1 MCSSCFNIKGLFF
14 NNQIGKKKPYLS
26 NIGTEN
32 LDILLMRKL
41 QSGFFL
47 PIWLLKNSPLIL
59 KQAFELL

>member
-1 MCSSCFNIKGLFF
+1 MINIKGLFF

-41 QSGFFL
+41 QSDEDQTSLFEIHFL
-47 PIWLLKNSPLIL
+47 VLYKVI
-59 KQAFELL
+59 